1 MIREEMINISIDL
14 VMLMIQQMALIVC
27 LEHLL
32 TPRQDRGSRTFR
44 YSLHFVITLIQQ
56 AAKILLPVSMVLR
69 ALTNPVFYIAW
80 CVFLLVYFYEEK
92 TTTKFAHWLML
103 SGQIVL
109 ADIFCSGIWGKEV
122 VNFQSYPFKTKE
134 MAMLIATV
142 TTLGVVLNMIYTT
155 IILNRRKKNKSA
167 NSLWLVM
174 LVLFAFVFIIL
185 VNLGFSTG
193 TPNSYTIYIGTA
205 TFFFFAFMMSF
216 LSQTEKK
223 EVEKE
228 MLELQ
233 NFMKLEKIHYEQI
246 ESRREEMAK
255 IRHDYNNVI
264 HSILYLIENGETE
277 QSKKILEDLE
287 KRMSQTRECDFCSIS
302 IINAILTEKSKIC
315 EEAEISFK
323 TDLVLP
329 EVVET
334 SDLDLCMIFGNLMDN
349 AIRACKEVKEN
360 GMKPQ
365 IILTAKVVQD
375 YVVIKCKNTAL
386 EKKKKIIQGTGY
398 GQQILTDIAMKY
410 NGDFQTS
417 YENGFYVSL
426 ISLRNHLE
434 EEQRN

>member
-1 MIREEMINISIDL
+1 M
-14 VMLMIQQMALIVC
+14 
-27 LEHLL
+27 
-32 TPRQDRGSRTFR
+32 TP
-44 YSLHFVITLIQQ
+44 
-56 AAKILLPVSMVLR
+56 
-69 ALTNPVFYIAW
+69 
-80 CVFLLVYFYEEK
+80 
-92 TTTKFAHWLML
+92 
-103 SGQIVL
+103 
-109 ADIFCSGIWGKEV
+109 
-122 VNFQSYPFKTKE
+122 
-134 MAMLIATV
+134 
-142 TTLGVVLNMIYTT
+142 GVVLNMIYTM
-155 IILNRRKKNKSA
+155 IIVNRRKKNKSA

-174 LVLFAFVFIIL
+174 LVLFAFVFMIL

-193 TPNSYTIYIGTA
+193 ISNSYTIYIGTA

-216 LSQTEKK
+216 LSQMEKK

-264 HSILYLIENGETE
+264 QSILYLIENGETQ
-277 QSKKILEDLE
+277 QSKKVLEDLKE
-287 KRMSQTRECDFCSIS
+287 RMSKTRENIFCAIP
-302 IINAILTEKSKIC
+302 IVNAVLMEKSKTC
-315 EEAEISFK
+315 EEEGIFLK
-323 TDLVLP
+323 TNLMLP
-329 EVVET
+329 EMVEA

-365 IILTAKVVQD
+365 IIFTAKVGQD

-386 EKKKKIIQGTGY
+386 EKKRKIIQGTGY
-398 GQQILTDIAMKY
+398 GQQILTDIAIKY